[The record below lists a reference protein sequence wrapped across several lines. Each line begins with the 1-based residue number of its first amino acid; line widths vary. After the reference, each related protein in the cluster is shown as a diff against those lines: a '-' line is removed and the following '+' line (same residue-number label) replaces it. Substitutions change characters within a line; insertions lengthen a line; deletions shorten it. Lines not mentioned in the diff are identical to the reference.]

1 MREADRY
8 EEMEMA
14 LMRLMPVALSDE
26 AQAAMESKIDEL
38 ACGGL
43 VRNDFSR
50 RAGWIGGLAAAL
62 AAGVFAISSGPKETT
77 PLAGMEPSGMVVLAE
92 TDRVEEMSDAG
103 LFVDAGGSAIR
114 KLRVRVVEESRIRDR
129 ETGIELTVTAPRQ
142 ETYLVPV
149 STF

>member
-14 LMRLMPVALSDE
+14 LMRLMPVAQSDE
-26 AQAAMESKIDEL
+26 AQAAMESQIDEL
-38 ACGGL
+38 ACCGL
-43 VRNDFSR
+43 VRHDFSR

-62 AAGVFAISSGPKETT
+62 AAGVFAISSGTREAA

-114 KLRVRVVEESRIRDR
+114 KLRVRVVEESRVRDR